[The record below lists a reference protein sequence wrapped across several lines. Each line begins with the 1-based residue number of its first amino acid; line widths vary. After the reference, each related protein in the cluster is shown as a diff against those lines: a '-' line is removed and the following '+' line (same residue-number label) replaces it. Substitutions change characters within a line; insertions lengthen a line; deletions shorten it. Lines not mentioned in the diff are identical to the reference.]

1 MLARIK
7 AFKVKRG
14 NALLDCLFGDL
25 TIGYI
30 IKTPFAGLDDYLSL
44 DARINNSQIEY
55 CSMCDDTCP
64 TFVIKKNGITFQF
77 THIGHVTLVNSS
89 GIRFR
94 MRYADYALE
103 QDLDN
108 SKFDALLSLVNSDI
122 GKNGFYRKKFGSVTV
137 TVYLD
142 FEFAGRGI
150 KEVVFDDI
158 HGVLR
163 VKIDGLNINL
173 TTETLPIVTAKLA
186 DVFANTTINHRTTI
200 VDGVCVLDT
209 SKTASK
215 TVVSSV
221 SYTYGGQTYEKFI
234 DVISPIILNKLNK
247 AIP

>member
-1 MLARIK
+1 M
-7 AFKVKRG
+7 
-14 NALLDCLFGDL
+14 
-25 TIGYI
+25 
-30 IKTPFAGLDDYLSL
+30 
-44 DARINNSQIEY
+44 
-55 CSMCDDTCP
+55 
-64 TFVIKKNGITFQF
+64 
-77 THIGHVTLVNSS
+77 
-89 GIRFR
+89 
-94 MRYADYALE
+94 
-103 QDLDN
+103 
-108 SKFDALLSLVNSDI
+108 NSDI

-209 SKTASK
+209 SKT
-215 TVVSSV
+215 VVSSV